1 MFERKIPVFPLSGQK
16 DLSGAG
22 DICGHVEGD
31 GADCQAPAVVAF
43 TGLGQLDYECSR
55 LLGFRQ
61 VLNLPT
67 CEAKARMS

>member
-1 MFERKIPVFPLSGQK
+1 MFGRKIPVFLLSGQE
-16 DLSGAG
+16 DSSGAG
-22 DICGHVEGD
+22 DSRGHVEGG

-43 TGLGQLDYECSR
+43 TGLGQLDYEWSQ